1 MKNTSKSKWILSAAA
16 LVVVLGA
23 GAFLAVR
30 EMSHAHGD
38 EDGHAHAAD
47 EKEKGAHGHDEDDGH
62 GHGGGEGREGGHA
75 HAEPD
80 LLVADSAL
88 ALSGAVLGRVEERL
102 LILRLPVLG
111 RIVLNEDR
119 TAHLHARY
127 PGVIVEVTKQLGERV
142 SRGDVL
148 ARIESNESLE
158 PYALV
163 ARKGGV
169 VIGRHASLGE
179 SVTSDDELFTI
190 SDLSGVWVDFQV
202 YRRDFARLRAGQRVR
217 VSAEGVRDADARLTY
232 LSPAVEKHSQTLLAR
247 AELSNAGGE
256 WTPGLFVQG
265 EVAVE
270 EFTAPAVPRSAVQEI
285 EGSPAVFVREAPGRY
300 RAEAVTLGR
309 RDGDWLELLEGP
321 AAGAEVVTVNS
332 YLLKAEMGKGEAG
345 HDH

>member
-1 MKNTSKSKWILSAAA
+1 MENTNKSKWILPAI
-16 LVVVLGA
+16 LGVVLGA
-23 GAFLAVR
+23 GAVIAVR
-30 EMSHAHGD
+30 EMSHGG
-38 EDGHAHAAD
+38 EENHAHAAD
-47 EKEKGAHGHDEDDGH
+47 EKAKGAHGHDEKDGH
-62 GHGGGEGREGGHA
+62 GHGGGEEGEDGHA

-80 LLVADSAL
+80 ILVADSAL
-88 ALSGAVLGRVEERL
+88 AKAGVVLGRVEERRL
-102 LILRLPVLG
+102 GLRLPVLG

-127 PGVIVEVTKQLGERV
+127 PGVIVEVTKQLGARV
-142 SRGDVL
+142 RRGDVL

-190 SDLSGVWVDFQV
+190 SDLSAVWVDFQV
-202 YRRDFARLRAGQRVR
+202 YRQDFARLRAGQPVR
-217 VSAEGVRDADARLTY
+217 VSAAGVRDAEARLTY
-232 LSPAVEKHSQTLLAR
+232 LSPAVERHSQTLLAR
-247 AELSNAGGE
+247 AELSNAEGA

-270 EFTAPAVPRSAVQEI
+270 EFTARAVPRSAVQEI

-309 RDGDWLELLEGP
+309 RDGDWLELIDGP
-321 AAGAEVVTVNS
+321 DAGAEIVTVNS
-332 YLLKAEMGKGEAG
+332 YLLKAEMGKDEAG